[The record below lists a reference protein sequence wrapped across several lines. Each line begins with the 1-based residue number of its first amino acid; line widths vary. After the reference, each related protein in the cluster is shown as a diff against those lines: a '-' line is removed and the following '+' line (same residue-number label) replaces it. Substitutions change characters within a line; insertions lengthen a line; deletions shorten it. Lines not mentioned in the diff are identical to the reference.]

1 MMCKTFAYLRIS
13 TKEERGKQKF
23 TRQEQ
28 AISRWCKENDTEIK
42 ERRIYRD
49 DASGKSFDRPAWRE
63 LEADIQ
69 EGDTIVFKDI
79 CRFTR
84 EYENGFNKYM
94 ELLNKGVSLVFIDN
108 PTVSTSYIRSMM
120 DVAEKQQN
128 RIAKKSLKDTIEL
141 LLLVELDRAEK
152 EREITVQRIVDGIK
166 ASDKKS
172 GRKTG
177 QLDKMSP
184 ELEADITLYIAD
196 RSIRQVDLMKKHNI
210 SRNTL
215 KKYVQRMSE
224 NKYPD
229 GYDIQV
235 GNTVL
240 SVETKE
246 FK

>member
-1 MMCKTFAYLRIS
+1 MCKTVAYMRIS

-28 AISRWCKENDTEIK
+28 AIARWCKENDTEIT

-49 DASGKSFDRPAWRE
+49 DASGKSFDRPAWKE
-63 LEADIQ
+63 LESDIQ

-84 EYENGFNKYM
+84 EYENGFAKYM

-108 PTVSTSYIRSMM
+108 PTVSTDYIRSMM
-120 DVAEKQQN
+120 DVAERQQN

-152 EREITVQRIVDGIK
+152 EREITVQRIIDGIK

-172 GRKTG
+172 GRKEGT
-177 QLDKMSP
+177 LDKMSD
-184 ELEADITLYIAD
+184 ELKEDIKAFIKD
-196 RSIRQVDLMKKHNI
+196 RSIKQIDLMNKHNI

-215 KKYVQRMSE
+215 KKYVE
-224 NKYPD
+224 IVKAE
-229 GYDIQV
+229 I
-235 GNTVL
+235 
-240 SVETKE
+240 EA
-246 FK
+246 